1 MDAVTYALSKRIAAS
16 ALSGVASMTV
26 EDTTLKIVTNDG
38 TNLNMVFPKPKDGVS
53 IVDVDFNDRCEMIC
67 KMSDGSVITTE
78 AIGLNAE
85 NISYENPDDTTVN
98 NIKTALDKLFSEGG
112 GILEEPITSNI
123 SIGTIKPNQVF
134 PKGTPLEEIVRQML
148 TEKVAPTVTMT
159 LNPSTVLYDE
169 VNDSISS
176 LTINAVVT
184 KKTNGISKVVFYV
197 NDVIVH
203 TTTTGVANG
212 GTVPYIHNSTINDDT
227 TIKVVVVDTES
238 LTATATK
245 SIEFI
250 ANSYYGL
257 IDANIGEP
265 TESLV
270 KTLTKKLKN
279 VKKLVYEGI
288 TTDWSKVCYAYP
300 AELGKLTSIID
311 KVNNFN
317 YTSSFQ
323 LTTIDVDGINYYVYT
338 LIDPTGADNVTLTF
352 E

>member
-53 IVDVDFNDRCEMIC
+53 IVDVDFNDRCEMVC

-85 NISYENPDDTTVN
+85 NISYENPDDTTIN
-98 NIKTALDKLFSEGG
+98 NIKVALDQLFAEGG

-123 SIGTIKPNQVF
+123 TIGSIKPNQVF
-134 PKGTPLEEIVRQML
+134 SKGTPLEEIIRQML
-148 TEKVAPTVTMT
+148 TEKVAPAVSISI
-159 LNPSTVLYDE
+159 NPAAVLYDE

-184 KKTNGISKVVFYV
+184 KKTNPISKVVFYV
-197 NDVIVH
+197 NDEIVN
-203 TTTTGVANG
+203 TATANVANG
-212 GTVPYIHNSTINDDT
+212 GTVPYIYNKTIDDDT
-227 TIKVVVVDTES
+227 VIKVVVTDTES
-238 LTATATK
+238 LAATSTK

-250 ANSYYGL
+250 GNSYYGL
-257 IDANIGEP
+257 IDANISEP
-265 TESLV
+265 TDTLI
-270 KTLTKKLKN
+270 KTLNKKLKN
-279 VKKLVYEGI
+279 VKKYIYEGI
-288 TTDWSKVCYAYP
+288 TTDWAKVCYAYP
-300 AELGKLTSIID
+300 AELGKLTSIMD

-323 LTTIDVDGINYYVYT
+323 LTTKTIDGISYYVYT